1 MKITSVRALAAATAV
16 MMAWLPA
23 VAGASESSEDVRR
36 AAVLES
42 SRSPL
47 SSGHSLDALVDGL
60 DAVGSSENVVGGLTR
75 NADFPKELDPEVG
88 ALAEPAVVA
97 VEEEDR
103 LGVQRWHVASPSMS
117 RVVELQIVP
126 AKDLDRPAPMLYLLD
141 GVDAAADSEW
151 MTEADV
157 HRRFAEE
164 HVTLVLPTEAP
175 ASLYLDWHADDPALG
190 RNKWE
195 TFLTEELPPLL
206 ENHDSFNHNGK
217 RGIGGLSM
225 GAFGA
230 VTLAN
235 RNPELY
241 DAVFGIS
248 GCYSTTS
255 QVGEIMVRNI
265 VETRGGS
272 VDNLYGPEELGRR
285 ADHDVQADPSGLQ
298 DMAVYLS
305 TSEGAASAADE
316 EFFSQ
321 YGPDVALYAMVLEQG
336 SHSCTMDLNAAMK
349 DAGMNHQKVD
359 VQREGMH
366 FWPTFNESIEP
377 AWRHVEPALT

>member
-1 MKITSVRALAAATAV
+1 MKTTSTRVLAAATAA
-16 MMAWLPA
+16 MMALFPA
-23 VAGASESSEDVRR
+23 VAGAGESSEDVTRT
-36 AAVLES
+36 AVLES

-47 SSGHSLDALVDGL
+47 SSGNSLDLLVDAI
-60 DAVGSSENVVGGLTR
+60 DAAGSSENVVGGLTR
-75 NADFPKELDPEVG
+75 NSDFPIALDPDIG
-88 ALAEPAVVA
+88 ALSQPAVVKI
-97 VEEEDR
+97 DDSHR
-103 LGVQRWHVASPSMS
+103 PGVQRWHVASPAMS
-117 RVVELQIVP
+117 RVVELQVVP

-151 MTEADV
+151 MTEAQV
-157 HRRFAEE
+157 HRRFADE
-164 HVTLVLPTEAP
+164 HVTLVMPTEAP
-175 ASLYLDWHADDPALG
+175 ASLYLDWYADDPALG

-195 TFLTEELPPLL
+195 TFLVEELPPLL
-206 ENHDSFNHNGK
+206 ENHQAFHHNGK

-235 RNPELY
+235 RNPEVY

-255 QVGEIMVRNI
+255 QIGEIMVRNI

-272 VDNLYGPEELGRR
+272 LENLYGPAELGRR
-285 ADHDVQADPSGLQ
+285 AAHDVQSDPSGLR

-305 TSEGAASAADE
+305 ASQGAASAADK
-316 EFFSQ
+316 EFFSP

-336 SHSCTMDLNAAMK
+336 SHSCTMDFNAALH
-349 DAGMNHQKVD
+349 DAGLDHQKVEI
-359 VQREGMH
+359 QREGMH
-366 FWPTFNESIEP
+366 FWPTFNEAIKP
-377 AWRHVEPALT
+377 AWRHVEPALS